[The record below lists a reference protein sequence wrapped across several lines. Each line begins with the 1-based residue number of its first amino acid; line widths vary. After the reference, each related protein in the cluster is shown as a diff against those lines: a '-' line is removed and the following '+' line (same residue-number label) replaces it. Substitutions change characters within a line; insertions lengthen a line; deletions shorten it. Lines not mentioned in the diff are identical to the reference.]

1 MERIICLEKSLALN
15 ITGQCNFQCR
25 TCIREYGSSSNLD
38 VGLLKQVLPEAIS
51 LGYGYVGLTGGEP
64 CLHPDFEKVVNVIAD
79 SGATFNFVSNG
90 SFPEKYSFLVKE
102 HKEILRAANFSLDGA
117 TRETN
122 DRIRQK
128 GSFDNVIKSIRH
140 FVANGVETIV
150 NVTLNKHNKHQ
161 LEGMAKL
168 AADLGVKQVVFS
180 AAIAN
185 SINRDIVLN
194 DEEKRTCF
202 SRLARLGSKYNIP
215 VFPGNPLMIGP
226 GVNGCVGISL
236 LSSPMINP
244 KGEFVFCCNTIRE
257 GAVVGSLKDHSFSE
271 LYKKA
276 LDMGQQLR
284 KIRIDR
290 ISACIREEGF
300 RSCEFCNKHLSEYID

>member
-1 MERIICLEKSLALN
+1 MERIICLEKNLALN

-25 TCIREYGSSSNLD
+25 TCIREYGNSSDLD
-38 VGLLKQVLPEAIS
+38 VGLLKQVLPEAIA
-51 LGYGYVGLTGGEP
+51 LGYGHVGLTGGEP

-90 SFPEKYSFLVKE
+90 SYPEKYSFLVKE
-102 HKEILRAANFSLDGA
+102 HKENLRAANFSFDGA
-117 TRETN
+117 TKETN

-128 GSFDNVIKSIRH
+128 GSFDNVIKSIRY
-140 FVANGVETIV
+140 FVVHGVETIV

-180 AAIAN
+180 AVIAN
-185 SINRDIVLN
+185 SINQDMVLN

-202 SRLARLGSKYNIP
+202 SRLARLGSKYNIL
-215 VFPGNPLMIGP
+215 VFPGNPLMIGS
-226 GVNGCVGISL
+226 GVDGCVGISL

-257 GAVVGSLKDHSFSE
+257 GAVVGSLKDRSFSE

-276 LDMGQQLR
+276 LDMGQELR
-284 KIRIDR
+284 KIRTDR
-290 ISACIREEGF
+290 ILASVSEPGF
-300 RSCEFCNKHLSEYID
+300 RNCEFCNRYLRAYIE